1 MWTEYWLWVEKCTRK
16 KNKASL
22 AGTLMKMGLSGG
34 TVCFPYTSKR
44 FLPFLTKLGFLEDLV

>member
-1 MWTEYWLWVEKCTRK
+1 MYKE

-22 AGTLMKMGLSGG
+22 AGTLMKMGSSGG